1 MTIPARKTAA
11 GRSGRT
17 NARRK
22 SRIERLARELP
33 LDPAALVTAA
43 CVVTALGLGLFF
55 TTKVEIV
62 ALITVNI
69 AVFALMGIDKFQAMR
84 GHWRIP
90 ESTLLMLAVLGGT
103 PMMVAAMA
111 LFRHK
116 TRKYTFK
123 MALVIIG
130 VLQVLALMW
139 GGWDLIS

>member
-1 MTIPARKTAA
+1 MTIQAKKTPA

-17 NARRK
+17 SARRK
-22 SRIERLARELP
+22 LLMERLARELP
-33 LDPAALVTAA
+33 LDPAALMTAG
-43 CVVTALGLGLFF
+43 CVVVALGLGLLF
-55 TTKVEIV
+55 TNKVEIL
-62 ALITVNI
+62 ALLTVNI

-90 ESTLLMLAVLGGT
+90 ESTLLMLAVLGGI
-103 PMMVAAMA
+103 PMILAAMA
-111 LFRHK
+111 LFKHK

-123 MALVIIG
+123 MALMIIG